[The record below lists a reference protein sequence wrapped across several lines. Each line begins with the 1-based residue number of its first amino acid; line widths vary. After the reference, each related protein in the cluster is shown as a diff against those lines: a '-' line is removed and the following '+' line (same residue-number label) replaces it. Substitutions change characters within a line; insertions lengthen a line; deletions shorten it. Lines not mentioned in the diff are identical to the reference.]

1 MLGYFL
7 VDDVV
12 EHVQELARG
21 RHGER
26 HGARHDEQR
35 REPSCVY
42 VKAVRACGRLQRI
55 GIARQTSIAHAFGV
69 ITADSPYYFASP
81 GIKPT
86 SRTLTTQKRHDLE
99 RQREELLAALP
110 RLRRF
115 ARSLTGNR
123 QDGDDL
129 MQTTVERA
137 LQRGWPEGVEALPWL
152 FKVCKNLWIDE
163 LRARAVRVKA
173 AQTRELDEEP
183 AISGEAVALGEIGL
197 REVEQALESLPP
209 EQRACWLSSP
219 SKGCRIAKRPTCS
232 RRRSAPS

>member
-1 MLGYFL
+1 
-7 VDDVV
+7 
-12 EHVQELARG
+12 
-21 RHGER
+21 
-26 HGARHDEQR
+26 
-35 REPSCVY
+35 
-42 VKAVRACGRLQRI
+42 
-55 GIARQTSIAHAFGV
+55 
-69 ITADSPYYFASP
+69 
-81 GIKPT
+81 
-86 SRTLTTQKRHDLE
+86 LTTQEGHDLE

-183 AISGEAVALGEIGL
+183 AVSGEAVALGEIGL
-197 REVEQALESLPP
+197 REVEQALESLPA
-209 EQRACWLSSP
+209 EQRAVLALVAVEGLSYREAADVLETP
-219 SKGCRIAKRPTCS
+219 IGTVMS
-232 RRRSAPS
+232 RLARARAALAELLGERLPRASGGGSRD